1 MKFLIKWKNK
11 PKYLKETRKLLEKF
25 EQPKEMKMLFAAHYY
40 VGDSTRG
47 VMAVDV
53 EDTAIIHKAFQMFE
67 DYVKFKVT
75 PILPLFGEE

>member
-1 MKFLIKWKNK
+1 
-11 PKYLKETRKLLEKF
+11 
-25 EQPKEMKMLFAAHYY
+25 FAAHYY

-53 EDTAIIHKAFQMFE
+53 DDTAIIHKAFQMFE